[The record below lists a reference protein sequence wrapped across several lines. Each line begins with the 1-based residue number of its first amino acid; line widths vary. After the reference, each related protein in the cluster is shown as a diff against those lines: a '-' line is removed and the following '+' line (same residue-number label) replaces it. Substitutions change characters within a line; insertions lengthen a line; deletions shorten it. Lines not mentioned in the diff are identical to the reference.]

1 MNAISYENLISDLF
15 AKLINNCKVAHE
27 ALEAIDT
34 ITVTADPLSPMKHI
48 RLIENN
54 SEEALRE
61 ICNRVSGFVWD
72 PLGLSFQYRYGRVAQ
87 LVRASC

>member
-1 MNAISYENLISDLF
+1 MIILFLVFHTILVMKVTFSDLF
-15 AKLINNCKVAHE
+15 SKLINNCKIAHE

-61 ICNRVSGFVWD
+61 ICNLVS
-72 PLGLSFQYRYGRVAQ
+72 SFGNVI
-87 LVRASC
+87 VRFSHCNMAV